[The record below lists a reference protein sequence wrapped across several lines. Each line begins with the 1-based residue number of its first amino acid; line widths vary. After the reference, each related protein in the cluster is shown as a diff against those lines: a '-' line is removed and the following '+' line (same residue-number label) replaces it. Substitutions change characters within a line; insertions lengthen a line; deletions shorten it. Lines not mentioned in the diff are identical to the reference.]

1 MPGYRTTTAVPP
13 PGLAA
18 RQLRAEPALRLLPR
32 LVAFTLA
39 AGDLAVNL
47 GLLTRPFG
55 PSRSTSASSRPMRS
69 FVQLASAQLGV
80 VEARRHLMGLDGR
93 FPTVSRILTCRQSVV
108 HRSSMSPSRERSPR
122 VTSVLWLEREE
133 FDRHVASGVDS
144 AHECQRLAPKCLLD
158 DRPELVLECV

>member
-18 RQLRAEPALRLLPR
+18 PQLRAEPALRLLPR

-55 PSRSTSASSRPMRS
+55 PFAIDLGFKPPDALFRPT
-69 FVQLASAQLGV
+69 GV
-80 VEARRHLMGLDGR
+80 GAARRRRGSQAPDRSRRSLPDGQ
-93 FPTVSRILTCRQSVV
+93 PDPDLPAECRASLQYE
-108 HRSSMSPSRERSPR
+108 PWRERSPP